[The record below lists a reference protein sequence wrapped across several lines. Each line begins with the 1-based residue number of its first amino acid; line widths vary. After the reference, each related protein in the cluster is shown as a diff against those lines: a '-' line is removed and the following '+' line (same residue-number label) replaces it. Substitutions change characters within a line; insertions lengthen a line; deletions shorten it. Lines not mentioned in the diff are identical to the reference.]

1 MRPAGLFFFK
11 MWSSERYE
19 LFEFETPPALE
30 LANECLA
37 QYAEKLHKTPTS
49 HKLNCFVISEIIVCV
64 TNVLAYHTKIKFQHM
79 VRTKVD
85 EANVGRGSFTY
96 EELRLQNTLKHFRF
110 IFLPNSYFL

>member
-1 MRPAGLFFFK
+1 MSKCVAQSAQNF
-11 MWSSERYE
+11 
-19 LFEFETPPALE
+19 FETARRPKKLPTPG
-30 LANECLA
+30 LA

-49 HKLNCFVISEIIVCV
+49 DKLDCFVISEIIVCV

>member
-1 MRPAGLFFFK
+1 MRPSGLFF
-11 MWSSERYE
+11 SERFE

-49 HKLNCFVISEIIVCV
+49 HKLKCFVISEIIVFV
-64 TNVLAYHTKIKFQHM
+64 TNVLAYHTKIKSQHM

-85 EANVGRGSFTY
+85 EANVGRGSFTCEGIEASKY
-96 EELRLQNTLKHFRF
+96 SKTFPF
-110 IFLPNSYFL
+110 YFLTKFLLFVTN